1 MKKVKDQ
8 TQFEAATKIYEE
20 LKAKKIRVILDDR
33 DERYGHKMA
42 DFELIGFPYAIIVGK
57 NITEQKVEIANRATL
72 QKEAVDLSEV
82 VQKIS
87 IFWRGKMKKTF
98 VAIFMVATALFS
110 ATNKEVEEYIS
121 ATLKNNKSITV
132 KNVKV
137 ISKEAI
143 KEKDLS
149 GWESMIVGIEVA
161 YRDWETDRKSTR
173 LNSSHIT
180 RSRMPSSA

>member
-1 MKKVKDQ
+1 MGTYGIGVSRLISAIIEQKNDEKGCILPLSVAPYQVNVIISNVKDQ

-82 VQKIS
+82 VQKIE
-87 IFWRGKMKKTF
+87 ILIG
-98 VAIFMVATALFS
+98 
-110 ATNKEVEEYIS
+110 
-121 ATLKNNKSITV
+121 
-132 KNVKV
+132 
-137 ISKEAI
+137 EA
-143 KEKDLS
+143 K
-149 GWESMIVGIEVA
+149 
-161 YRDWETDRKSTR
+161 
-173 LNSSHIT
+173 
-180 RSRMPSSA
+180 

>member
-1 MKKVKDQ
+1 
-8 TQFEAATKIYEE
+8 
-20 LKAKKIRVILDDR
+20 
-33 DERYGHKMA
+33 
-42 DFELIGFPYAIIVGK
+42 
-57 NITEQKVEIANRATL
+57 
-72 QKEAVDLSEV
+72 
-82 VQKIS
+82 
-87 IFWRGKMKKTF
+87 MKKTF

-149 GWESMIVGIEVA
+149 GGS
-161 YRDWETDRKSTR
+161 
-173 LNSSHIT
+173 L
-180 RSRMPSSA
+180 

>member
-1 MKKVKDQ
+1 
-8 TQFEAATKIYEE
+8 
-20 LKAKKIRVILDDR
+20 
-33 DERYGHKMA
+33 
-42 DFELIGFPYAIIVGK
+42 
-57 NITEQKVEIANRATL
+57 
-72 QKEAVDLSEV
+72 
-82 VQKIS
+82 
-87 IFWRGKMKKTF
+87 MKKTF

-149 GWESMIVGIEVA
+149 GWESMIVGIERIVTGKQIGRA
-161 YRDWETDRKSTR
+161 
-173 LNSSHIT
+173 HV
-180 RSRMPSSA
+180 